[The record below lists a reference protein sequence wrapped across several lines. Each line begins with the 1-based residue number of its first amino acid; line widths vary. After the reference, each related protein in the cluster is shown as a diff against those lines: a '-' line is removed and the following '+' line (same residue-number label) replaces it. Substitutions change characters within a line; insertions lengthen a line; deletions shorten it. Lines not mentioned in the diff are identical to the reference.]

1 MAARLMK
8 QDPAKLVANDHR
20 HRTRGGRRRIEQAH
34 RSLSGRAGILRRRG
48 VIEELEAALHAG
60 RLHGSLDLTV
70 ALSHRVNH
78 QPYPGARI
86 RMMDALRGGHQNL
99 LRAMAI
105 THRHLLDGS
114 AHLAGSLVGFEQQF
128 DLRLWPN
135 RVRRDFDGLRRPR
148 RAGQVAERE
157 TPTTV
162 PAHLPAKAAPPPP
175 TGRSTPMEIRE
186 SRRASIPAADPPHCP
201 PPSRHWSA
209 RTPTRATPAAWIA
222 RRWRW

>member
-8 QDPAKLVANDHR
+8 QDPAKLVANDYR
-20 HRTRGGRRRIEQAH
+20 HRTRGGRRSIEQAH
-34 RSLSGRAGILRRRG
+34 RSLSGGARILRRRG

-70 ALSHRVNH
+70 ALSHGVNH

-114 AHLAGSLVGFEQQF
+114 AHLAGSLVGFERSEEHTSELQS
-128 DLRLWPN
+128 LTNLVCRL
-135 RVRRDFDGLRRPR
+135 L
-148 RAGQVAERE
+148 
-157 TPTTV
+157 
-162 PAHLPAKAAPPPP
+162 L
-175 TGRSTPMEIRE
+175 
-186 SRRASIPAADPPHCP
+186 
-201 PPSRHWSA
+201 
-209 RTPTRATPAAWIA
+209 
-222 RRWRW
+222 